1 MAEKEHNAP
10 QRCGGSSNKIVPPN
24 SGGEQTNLD
33 DLSLEKLEY
42 IVSQAE
48 YRSVLEGL
56 LQPQADQRGSAE
68 HTSSDCDSADNT
80 IDSERSTDHTR
91 SSRLKFSGTST
102 RRANPSSSSSSTSSS
117 SSGRKRLRQG
127 DATGGGQPSR
137 KRARRTS
144 SAKRSSQAN
153 EEPTLLKQC
162 FNPTLEREDK
172 EEFKAQV
179 PSIIQKY
186 LEEHFRRPLSKEE
199 RTAMLKRHPKPDTEV
214 MAPPKLDNFIADF
227 GGRKVDKA
235 RDAQLAKIQ
244 GALLYAA
251 NPLTNLW
258 SELIQQKLSED
269 TEAAVPVADV
279 MDILQRSLVL
289 LGNANSLISETRR
302 ENVLESVHPSLKKYA
317 KGDFAKA
324 ESTLFGEEFKDNLVK
339 KVEADSAISKA
350 VNIVNRCTSS
360 SAKLYQRPPRNDH
373 SFHGSRAS
381 QYGAASGRRRSPY
394 GYQGK
399 GKYTPG
405 KSYIRKGNIFDR
417 LGSNQTEK
425 RSGNNPNHQP
435 QHK

>member
-1 MAEKEHNAP
+1 MICRLKSWN
-10 QRCGGSSNKIVPPN
+10 I
-24 SGGEQTNLD
+24 
-33 DLSLEKLEY
+33 
-42 IVSQAE
+42 ISQAE

-102 RRANPSSSSSSTSSS
+102 RRANPSSSS
-117 SSGRKRLRQG
+117 
-127 DATGGGQPSR
+127 
-137 KRARRTS
+137 
-144 SAKRSSQAN
+144 
-153 EEPTLLKQC
+153 
-162 FNPTLEREDK
+162 
-172 EEFKAQV
+172 
-179 PSIIQKY
+179 
-186 LEEHFRRPLSKEE
+186 
-199 RTAMLKRHPKPDTEV
+199 
-214 MAPPKLDNFIADF
+214 
-227 GGRKVDKA
+227 
-235 RDAQLAKIQ
+235 
-244 GALLYAA
+244 
-251 NPLTNLW
+251 
-258 SELIQQKLSED
+258 
-269 TEAAVPVADV
+269 
-279 MDILQRSLVL
+279 
-289 LGNANSLISETRR
+289 
-302 ENVLESVHPSLKKYA
+302 
-317 KGDFAKA
+317 FAKV

-394 GYQGK
+394 RYQGK

-425 RSGNNPNHQP
+425 RSGNNPNQQP